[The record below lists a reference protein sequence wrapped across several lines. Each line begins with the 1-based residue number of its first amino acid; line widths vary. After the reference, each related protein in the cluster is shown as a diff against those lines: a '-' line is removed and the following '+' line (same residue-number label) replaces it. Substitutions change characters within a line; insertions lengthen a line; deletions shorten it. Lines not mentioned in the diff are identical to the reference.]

1 MVAAVAALLK
11 SCCCSCGCFIGLLV
25 LIFSHIMTIFI
36 IVYSAATY

>member
-1 MVAAVAALLK
+1 MVAAEAALLK
-11 SCCCSCGCFIGLLV
+11 SCCCCWCFIGLLV

>member
-1 MVAAVAALLK
+1 MVATEAALLK
-11 SCCCSCGCFIGLLV
+11 SCCCWCFIGLLV